1 MQERRLVIIDILIVL
16 TFFFTLLLIYWRPK
30 GMHEA
35 IPAAV
40 GAVITL
46 VSGAVSFSNLIN
58 ISTKV
63 GGAAVTIISTFIMA
77 LVLESIGFFHW
88 IAAMLAERANG
99 SGVRLFWYTN
109 ALCFLMT
116 LFFNNDGSIIITT
129 PILLLLLKSFQLKKR
144 EQFPYLVSGALIA
157 TASSAPI
164 GVSNMVNLIS
174 LKIIDMS
181 LYAQTAMMFIPATL
195 GLLFLTGMLFAVFY
209 KDLPRTLPPLS
220 VPITPRSFYQH
231 PLRDS
236 AGYDDL
242 NISKQRMKAILLFVL
257 AMRASL
263 FVASYVHIPV
273 EWVALVGSGL
283 LLGWRWYTFKTRP
296 FDVLRKA
303 PWHILVFAFGMY
315 IIVYGLNGAGLG
327 HYFVQQLQPYVSN
340 LFHAIFVMG
349 SMMSVLSNVFNNHPA
364 LMIGTL
370 TLAEMH
376 TDPLVLKAA
385 YLAMIIGSDIGALL
399 LPTGTL
405 ATLLW
410 LHILQKYRYP
420 LPWSAYTKISL
431 LVIPPTV
438 LFTLAMLYSWIFF
451 LSSVNLL

>member
-1 MQERRLVIIDILIVL
+1 MM
-16 TFFFTLLLIYWRPK
+16 LIYWRPK
-30 GMHEA
+30 GIHEA

-40 GAVITL
+40 GAAIIL
-46 VSGAVSFSNLIN
+46 VSGAVSLSSLVDIGV
-58 ISTKV
+58 KV
-63 GGAAVTIISTFIMA
+63 SGAAVTIISTFIMA

-129 PILLLLLKSFQLKKR
+129 PILLLLLKSFQLKR
-144 EQFPYLVSGALIA
+144 HEQLPYLISGALIA

-181 LYAQTAMMFIPATL
+181 LYLQTAMMFVPSML
-195 GLLFLTGMLFAVFY
+195 GLLFLVGMLFAVFY
-209 KDLPRTLPPLS
+209 NDLPRTLPPLS
-220 VPITPRSFYQH
+220 IPITPRSFYQH
-231 PLRDS
+231 PLSNSD
-236 AGYDDL
+236 GYDSL
-242 NISKQRMKAILLFVL
+242 KISEQKMKAILLFVL
-257 AMRASL
+257 VMRASL
-263 FVASYVHIPV
+263 FVASYLHIPV
-273 EWVALVGSGL
+273 EWVALAGAGL
-283 LLGWRWYTFKTRP
+283 LLGWRWYALQMKP
-296 FDVLRKA
+296 FDVLQKA

-327 HYFVQQLQPYVSN
+327 YYLVQQLQPYVSN
-340 LFHAIFVMG
+340 SFHAIFIMG
-349 SMMSVLSNVFNNHPA
+349 SLMSVLSNVFNNHPA

-370 TLAEMH
+370 TLTEMH
-376 TDPLVLKAA
+376 IDPIVLKAA
-385 YLAMIIGSDIGALL
+385 YLAMIIGSDIGSLL

-410 LHILQKYRYP
+410 LHILKKYRYP
-420 LPWSAYTKISL
+420 LLWSTYTKISL

-438 LFTLAMLYSWIFF
+438 LVTLTILYGWIFF
-451 LSSVNLL
+451 LSSIHLL

>member
-1 MQERRLVIIDILIVL
+1 MF
-16 TFFFTLLLIYWRPK
+16 TFFFTMMLIYWRPK

-35 IPAAV
+35 IPAAI
-40 GAVITL
+40 GAAIIL
-46 VSGAVSFSNLIN
+46 VSGAVSFSNLID
-58 ISTKV
+58 ISAKV
-63 GGAAVTIISTFIMA
+63 SGAAVTIISTFIMA

-88 IAAMLAERANG
+88 IAAILAERANG
-99 SGVRLFWYTN
+99 SGIRLFWYTN

-129 PILLLLLKSFQLKKR
+129 PILLLLLKSFQLKKH
-144 EQFPYLVSGALIA
+144 QQLPYLISGALVA

-181 LYAQTAMMFIPATL
+181 LYLQTTMMFVPSML
-195 GLLFLTGMLFAVFY
+195 GLLFLVGMLFAVFY

-220 VPITPRSFYQH
+220 VPITPLSFYQH
-231 PLRDS
+231 PLRHS
-236 AGYDDL
+236 EGYDYL
-242 NISKQRMKAILLFVL
+242 KISEQKMKGILLFVL
-257 AMRASL
+257 VMRVSL
-263 FVASYVHIPV
+263 FVASYWHIPV
-273 EWVALVGSGL
+273 EWVAVTGSVL
-283 LLGWRWYTFKTRP
+283 LLGWRWYALQMKP

-303 PWHILVFAFGMY
+303 PWHILIFAFGMY

-327 HYFVQQLQPYVSN
+327 HYLVQQLQPYVSN
-340 LFHAIFVMG
+340 LFHAIFTMG
-349 SMMSVLSNVFNNHPA
+349 SMMSILSNVFNNHPA

-370 TLAEMH
+370 TLTEMRI
-376 TDPLVLKAA
+376 DPLILKAA
-385 YLAMIIGSDIGALL
+385 YLAMIIGSDIGSLL

-420 LPWSAYTKISL
+420 LPWSTYTKISL

-451 LSSVNLL
+451 LSLVHLL